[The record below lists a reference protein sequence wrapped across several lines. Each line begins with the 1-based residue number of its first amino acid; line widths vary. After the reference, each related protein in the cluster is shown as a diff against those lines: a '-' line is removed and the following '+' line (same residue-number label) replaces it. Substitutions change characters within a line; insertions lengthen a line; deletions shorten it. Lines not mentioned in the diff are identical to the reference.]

1 MSQFYYEVD
10 KADLALIESKLKGVS
25 TKSPSA
31 LRNAIN
37 RTATKG
43 KKMITSGIKES
54 YTMKGRAYG
63 KEITIERATTGHLDA
78 TIKSQGKPRTLKEY
92 KYTAPKKGVK
102 ADIIKTGLKEILSSQ
117 GGGRPF
123 VAKGGSVAG
132 LIVQRTSK
140 KRYPLRVLKSVSV
153 PKMVEMVYKGE
164 RGSEGELD
172 PKIKK
177 ALHDEIMNEIKKL
190 I

>member
-10 KADLALIESKLKGVS
+10 KADLARVEAKLKGME

-31 LRNAIN
+31 IRNAIN

-43 KKMITSGIKES
+43 KKMIVSGIKES

-63 KEITIERATTGHLDA
+63 KEITIQRATTGHLDA
-78 TIKSQGKPRTLKEY
+78 TIKSQGSPRTLKEY

-102 ADIIKTGLKEILSSQ
+102 ADIVKSGLKELLSAQ
-117 GGGRPF
+117 GGGHAF
-123 VAKGGSVAG
+123 IGKGKIAG
-132 LIVQRTSK
+132 LIAQRTSS
-140 KRYPLRVLKSVSV
+140 KRLPIRIPKSVSV

-177 ALHDEIMNEIKKL
+177 TLHDEIEAEIKKL
-190 I
+190 M